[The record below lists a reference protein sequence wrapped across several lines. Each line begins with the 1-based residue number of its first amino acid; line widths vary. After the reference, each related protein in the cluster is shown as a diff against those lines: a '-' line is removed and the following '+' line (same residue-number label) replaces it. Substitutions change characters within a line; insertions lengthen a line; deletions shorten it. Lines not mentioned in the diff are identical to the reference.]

1 MIACIYARVCQGKT
15 WKYTDP
21 ESETK
26 PNPNPNPN
34 PKPKPK
40 PNLT

>member
-1 MIACIYARVCQGKT
+1 MIARIYARVCQGKT

-26 PNPNPNPN
+26 PN
-34 PKPKPK
+34 
-40 PNLT
+40 LT